1 MTNNYK
7 MKLLSWFTG
16 NYTIDPQPTT
26 INTFEE
32 SIDKVNDDIIDVMG
46 NDAEIL
52 NGVQITSPN
61 GNNSTWLVLLVWNN
75 TTKKGGFVLL
85 DENFTQ
91 QAIITQYDSGV
102 DIGRIDNLQVDEQGR
117 IYGVE
122 IRPDEER
129 IRFVYLTNFLVKING
144 EFKLDL
150 RKAYNLPIT
159 WSRFSYMYNKYK
171 TYIFKIPNVS
181 KYCIIL
187 KTDQDDGISAEVY
200 DIFTMEISTEQSNKF
215 KYARIIPPSQAQAS
229 YKPFVKWNSNKLFTI
244 DTISLN
250 SRNEPTSSLIR
261 VIVEEKSEYTDDTWW
276 NTTTKI
282 ITLDSTINIGKDG
295 DCYCINENT
304 LLVTDITTVKLYF
317 SLIEI
322 NDTTGTVTFVKD
334 YTVMTNNFQSI
345 FTESN
350 GYLYCYTCCSN
361 GTNQFEEAVYHIL
374 DKTENITGDDFIKEV
389 LYSTQWGEFPNYFGT
404 KFFTVQNM
412 FNLYKYYTCHKDG
425 DDPTQYDF
433 KIQREIYNENNYNG
447 TVYSGLNSL
456 IGNQGLIYNSEGLV
470 FARNLYNKVIQS
482 NKTTY
487 SVEIPNN
494 MLNDY
499 ALNIQELLS
508 ETKNVMNN
516 NNNPIIKNIYEELII
531 NFINKITISNEID
544 ETKPIYYLNGATR
557 LNDSISNLK
566 DYNNSKMTKYRIN
579 YSDNTSEIG
588 TLTITQVNLFKY
600 TLNLSIE
607 VEKEITSIDFISN
620 DENTIYNTITPTLE
634 LNKTYNLS
642 VDVHIE

>member
-1 MTNNYK
+1 MTNHYRQT
-7 MKLLSWFTG
+7 LLKWFTG
-16 NYTIDPQPTT
+16 NYTIEQQPTT
-26 INTFEE
+26 ISTFEE

-61 GNNSTWLVLLVWNN
+61 GNNSTWLVLLIWND

-122 IRPDEER
+122 IRPIEQR
-129 IRFVYLTNFLVKING
+129 IRFVYLSNFLIKINN

-159 WSRFSYMYNKYK
+159 WSSFSAIYNKFK

-181 KYCIIL
+181 KYCIVF
-187 KTDQDDGISAEVY
+187 KVEQTDGISAEGYEV
-200 DIFTMEISTEQSNKF
+200 FTMEISVEQGNIF
-215 KYARIIPPSQAQAS
+215 KNTRIIPPSQAQAS
-229 YKPFVKWNSNKLFTI
+229 YKPFVKWNSNNLFTI
-244 DTISLN
+244 DTISLA
-250 SRNEPTSSLIR
+250 SRDEPTSSLLR
-261 VIVEEKSEYTDDTWW
+261 VIAEEKSEYTDDSWFDLTLK
-276 NTTTKI
+276 T
-282 ITLDSTINIGKDG
+282 ITLNSTINLGKDG
-295 DCYCINENT
+295 DCYCIDENT
-304 LLVTDITTVKLYF
+304 LLVTDIAPVKLYF

-374 DKTENITGDDFIKEV
+374 NKTADITSDDFVKQV
-389 LYSTQWGEFPNYFGT
+389 LYSSNWEGMPDYFGT

-425 DDPTQYDF
+425 ENPTQYDF

-447 TVYSGLNSL
+447 TVYSGDNSF

-487 SVEIPNN
+487 SVEVPNN

-516 NNNPIIKNIYEELII
+516 NANPITKNIYEELII
-531 NFINKITISNEID
+531 NFINVITMSNEIN
-544 ETKPIYYLNGATR
+544 EMPIYNKIGATR
-557 LNDSISNLK
+557 LNNSISEDK
-566 DYNNSKMTKYRIN
+566 DYSNAKMTKYRIN

-600 TLNLSIE
+600 TLSLSIN
-607 VEKEITSIDFISN
+607 VSKQITNIDFISN
-620 DENTIYNTITPTLE
+620 DETTIYNTITPTLQ